1 MVPPLINVAANAPWP
16 VLPPGIHDASLA
28 DIAAAFATTPHRQW
42 LFGGFTRVADA
53 FKAAGC
59 GILYLDGSFTTGKPH
74 PEDYDGCWDHNG
86 IDFALLDPVLL
97 DFSHKRAA
105 QKRKYLG
112 EMFPAL
118 SPNGTSGTFLDFFQV
133 EKFSG
138 APKGVLRITLAAS
151 KGTTP

>member
-1 MVPPLINVAANAPWP
+1 MIPSLVSVAADAPWP

-28 DIAAAFATTPHRQW
+28 EVAAAFATTPHRQW
-42 LFGGFTRVADA
+42 LFEGFTRAADA
-53 FKAAGC
+53 FRLAGC

-74 PEDYDGCWDHNG
+74 PGDFDGCWDHNG
-86 IDFALLDPVLL
+86 VDFTLLDPVLL

-118 SPNGTSGTFLDFFQV
+118 SLNGTSGTFLDFFQV

-138 APKGVLRITLAAS
+138 APKGIIRITLAAS
-151 KGTTP
+151 KGPTP